1 MNIPATV
8 ITAVLCFGITA
19 LLGFV
24 AIPALRKLKFGQTIL
39 DIGPAW
45 HKSKNGTPTMGGV
58 MFIAGVVISFA
69 AGIAIMWASGAINMD
84 DVGSQNLAKAI
95 SAVVMALMFGF
106 VGFVDDL
113 IKVKKKQNE
122 GLKPMQKIIMQVL
135 IIAAFFTSHV
145 IAGDTSTVIN
155 FPFLGQVDFGIFYY
169 IVMGLGI
176 LYLVNAVNLTDGID
190 GLCSSVT
197 LVYCGAYV
205 LICSLV
211 GMGEMG
217 LVAAAAGAGCLGFM
231 VWNLHPAKVMMGDT
245 GSMFLGGIVTA
256 VGIGTGT
263 EFVMVICCAIYIWE
277 ALSVMIQMTYYK
289 LTKGKRLFKMTPIH
303 HSFEMSGW
311 KEGKIVMV
319 FSAIELFACVVGVL
333 LQYFGNKYRKGDCPC
348 RIKKVLAMN
357 SEKQCMSRISVT
369 QTESDT
375 LTSCVTIHITTTQII
390 TEVKRMIPQK
400 DAERKEYSLLRP

>member
-24 AIPALRKLKFGQTIL
+24 AIPALKRLKFGQTIL

-58 MFIAGVVISFA
+58 MFIAGVIISFVV
-69 AGIAIMWASGAINMD
+69 GLAIMWASGNINMD
-84 DVGSQNLAKAI
+84 EVGSQKLAKAI
-95 SAVVMALMFGF
+95 SAVIMALLFGF

-135 IIAAFFTSHV
+135 IIAAFFTSHI
-145 IAGDTSTVIN
+145 IAGDTSTVIT
-155 FPFLGQVDFGIFYY
+155 FPFLGQFDFGIFYY

-176 LYLVNAVNLTDGID
+176 LYLVNAVNLTDGVD

-197 LVYCGAYV
+197 LVYCAAYV
-205 LICSLV
+205 VICSLL
-211 GMGEMG
+211 GMSEMG
-217 LVAAAAGAGCLGFM
+217 LVSAAAGAGCLGFM

-263 EFVMVICCAIYIWE
+263 EFVMVICCAVYIWE
-277 ALSVMIQMTYYK
+277 ALSVLIQMTYFK
-289 LTKGKRLFKMTPIH
+289 ITHGKRLFKMTPIH
-303 HSFEMSGW
+303 HSFEIRGW
-311 KEGKIVMV
+311 KEGKIVAV
-319 FSAIELFACVVGVL
+319 FSLLELLACSVGIL
-333 LQYFGNKYRKGDCPC
+333 LQYFGN
-348 RIKKVLAMN
+348 
-357 SEKQCMSRISVT
+357 
-369 QTESDT
+369 
-375 LTSCVTIHITTTQII
+375 
-390 TEVKRMIPQK
+390 
-400 DAERKEYSLLRP
+400 

>member
-24 AIPALRKLKFGQTIL
+24 AIPALKRLKFGQTIL

-58 MFIAGVVISFA
+58 MFITGVVISFA
-69 AGIAIMWASGAINMD
+69 AGIAIMWASGAISMD
-84 DVGSQNLAKAI
+84 GVGSQNLAKAI
-95 SAVVMALMFGF
+95 SAVIMALLFGF

-135 IIAAFFTSHV
+135 IIAAFFTSHI
-145 IAGDTSTVIN
+145 IAGDSSTVID
-155 FPFLGQVDFGIFYY
+155 FPFLGQLDFGIFYY
-169 IVMGLGI
+169 IIMGLGI
-176 LYLVNAVNLTDGID
+176 LYLVNAVNLTDGVD

-197 LVYCGAYV
+197 LVYCAAYV

-211 GMGEMG
+211 GMAEMG

-231 VWNLHPAKVMMGDT
+231 AWNLHPAKVMMGDT

-263 EFVMVICCAIYIWE
+263 EFIMVICCAVYIWE
-277 ALSVMIQMTYYK
+277 ALSVLIQMTYFK
-289 LTKGKRLFKMTPIH
+289 ITKGKRLFKMTPIH
-303 HSFEMSGW
+303 HSFEMRGW
-311 KEGKIVMV
+311 KEGKIVAV
-319 FSAIELFACVVGVL
+319 FSAIELFACAVGIL
-333 LQYFGNKYRKGDCPC
+333 LQYFGN
-348 RIKKVLAMN
+348 
-357 SEKQCMSRISVT
+357 
-369 QTESDT
+369 
-375 LTSCVTIHITTTQII
+375 
-390 TEVKRMIPQK
+390 
-400 DAERKEYSLLRP
+400 

>member
-24 AIPALRKLKFGQTIL
+24 AIPALKRLKFGQTIL

-58 MFIAGVVISFA
+58 MFIAGVIISFVV
-69 AGIAIMWASGAINMD
+69 GLAIMWASGNINMD
-84 DVGSQNLAKAI
+84 EVGSQKLAKAI
-95 SAVVMALMFGF
+95 SAVIMALLFGF

-135 IIAAFFTSHV
+135 IIAAFFTSHI
-145 IAGDTSTVIN
+145 IAGDTSTVIT
-155 FPFLGQVDFGIFYY
+155 FPFLGQIDFGIFYY

-176 LYLVNAVNLTDGID
+176 LYLVNAVNLTDGVD

-197 LVYCGAYV
+197 LVYCAAYV
-205 LICSLV
+205 VICSLL
-211 GMGEMG
+211 GMSEIG
-217 LVAAAAGAGCLGFM
+217 LVSAAAGAGCLGFM

-263 EFVMVICCAIYIWE
+263 EFVMVICCAVYIWE
-277 ALSVMIQMTYYK
+277 ALSVLIQMTYFK
-289 LTKGKRLFKMTPIH
+289 ITHGKRLFKMTPIH
-303 HSFEMSGW
+303 HSFEIRGW
-311 KEGKIVMV
+311 KEGKIVAV
-319 FSAIELFACVVGVL
+319 FSLLELLACSVGIL
-333 LQYFGNKYRKGDCPC
+333 LQYFGN
-348 RIKKVLAMN
+348 
-357 SEKQCMSRISVT
+357 
-369 QTESDT
+369 
-375 LTSCVTIHITTTQII
+375 
-390 TEVKRMIPQK
+390 
-400 DAERKEYSLLRP
+400 

>member
-8 ITAVLCFGITA
+8 INAVLCFGITA

-24 AIPALRKLKFGQTIL
+24 AIPALKRLKFGQTIL

-58 MFIAGVVISFA
+58 MFIAGVIISFVV
-69 AGIAIMWASGAINMD
+69 GLAIMWASGNINMD
-84 DVGSQNLAKAI
+84 EVGSQKLVKAI
-95 SAVVMALMFGF
+95 SAVIMALLFGF

-135 IIAAFFTSHV
+135 IIAAFFTSHI
-145 IAGDTSTVIN
+145 IAGDTSTVIT
-155 FPFLGQVDFGIFYY
+155 FPFLGQIDFGIFYY

-176 LYLVNAVNLTDGID
+176 LYLVNAVNLTDGVD

-197 LVYCGAYV
+197 LVYCAAYV
-205 LICSLV
+205 VICSLL
-211 GMGEMG
+211 GMSEMG
-217 LVAAAAGAGCLGFM
+217 LVSAAAGAGCLGFM

-263 EFVMVICCAIYIWE
+263 EFVMVICCAVYIWE
-277 ALSVMIQMTYYK
+277 ALSVLIQMTYFK
-289 LTKGKRLFKMTPIH
+289 ITHGKRLFKMTPIH
-303 HSFEMSGW
+303 HSFEIRGW
-311 KEGKIVMV
+311 KEGKIVAV
-319 FSAIELFACVVGVL
+319 FSLLELLACSVGIL
-333 LQYFGNKYRKGDCPC
+333 LQYFGN
-348 RIKKVLAMN
+348 
-357 SEKQCMSRISVT
+357 
-369 QTESDT
+369 
-375 LTSCVTIHITTTQII
+375 
-390 TEVKRMIPQK
+390 
-400 DAERKEYSLLRP
+400 

>member
-1 MNIPATV
+1 
-8 ITAVLCFGITA
+8 
-19 LLGFV
+19 
-24 AIPALRKLKFGQTIL
+24 
-39 DIGPAW
+39 
-45 HKSKNGTPTMGGV
+45 MGGV

-84 DVGSQNLAKAI
+84 DVGSQKLAKAI

-333 LQYFGNKYRKGDCPC
+333 LQYFGN
-348 RIKKVLAMN
+348 
-357 SEKQCMSRISVT
+357 
-369 QTESDT
+369 
-375 LTSCVTIHITTTQII
+375 
-390 TEVKRMIPQK
+390 
-400 DAERKEYSLLRP
+400 

>member
-24 AIPALRKLKFGQTIL
+24 AIPALKRLKFGQTIL

-58 MFIAGVVISFA
+58 MFIAGVIISFVV
-69 AGIAIMWASGAINMD
+69 GLAIMWASGNINMD
-84 DVGSQNLAKAI
+84 EVGSQKLAKAI
-95 SAVVMALMFGF
+95 SAVIMALLFGF

-135 IIAAFFTSHV
+135 IIAAFFTSHI
-145 IAGDTSTVIN
+145 IAGDTSTVIT
-155 FPFLGQVDFGIFYY
+155 FPFLGQIDFGIFYY

-176 LYLVNAVNLTDGID
+176 LYLVNAVNLTDGVD

-197 LVYCGAYV
+197 LVYCAAYV
-205 LICSLV
+205 VICSLL
-211 GMGEMG
+211 GMSEMG
-217 LVAAAAGAGCLGFM
+217 LVSAAAGAGCLGFM

-263 EFVMVICCAIYIWE
+263 EFVMVICCAVYIWE
-277 ALSVMIQMTYYK
+277 ALSVLIQMTYFK
-289 LTKGKRLFKMTPIH
+289 ITHGKRLFKMTPIH
-303 HSFEMSGW
+303 HSFEIRGW
-311 KEGKIVMV
+311 KEGKIVAV
-319 FSAIELFACVVGVL
+319 FSLLELLACSVGIL
-333 LQYFGNKYRKGDCPC
+333 LQYFGK
-348 RIKKVLAMN
+348 
-357 SEKQCMSRISVT
+357 
-369 QTESDT
+369 
-375 LTSCVTIHITTTQII
+375 
-390 TEVKRMIPQK
+390 
-400 DAERKEYSLLRP
+400 

>member
-24 AIPALRKLKFGQTIL
+24 AIPALKRLKFGQTIL

-58 MFIAGVVISFA
+58 MFIAGVIISFVV
-69 AGIAIMWASGAINMD
+69 GLAIMWASGNINMD
-84 DVGSQNLAKAI
+84 EVGSQKLAKAI
-95 SAVVMALMFGF
+95 SAVIMALLFGF

-135 IIAAFFTSHV
+135 IIAAFFTSHI
-145 IAGDTSTVIN
+145 IAGDTSTVIT
-155 FPFLGQVDFGIFYY
+155 FPFLGQIDFGIFYY

-176 LYLVNAVNLTDGID
+176 LYLVNAVNLTDGVD

-197 LVYCGAYV
+197 LVYCAAYV
-205 LICSLV
+205 VICSLL
-211 GMGEMG
+211 GMSEMG
-217 LVAAAAGAGCLGFM
+217 LVSAAAGAGCLGFM

-263 EFVMVICCAIYIWE
+263 EFVMVICCAVYIWE
-277 ALSVMIQMTYYK
+277 ALSVLIQMTYFK
-289 LTKGKRLFKMTPIH
+289 ITHGKRLFKMTPIH
-303 HSFEMSGW
+303 HSFEIRGW
-311 KEGKIVMV
+311 KEGKIVAV
-319 FSAIELFACVVGVL
+319 FSLLELLTCSVGIL
-333 LQYFGNKYRKGDCPC
+333 LQYFGN
-348 RIKKVLAMN
+348 
-357 SEKQCMSRISVT
+357 
-369 QTESDT
+369 
-375 LTSCVTIHITTTQII
+375 
-390 TEVKRMIPQK
+390 
-400 DAERKEYSLLRP
+400 

>member
-1 MNIPATV
+1 
-8 ITAVLCFGITA
+8 
-19 LLGFV
+19 
-24 AIPALRKLKFGQTIL
+24 
-39 DIGPAW
+39 
-45 HKSKNGTPTMGGV
+45 
-58 MFIAGVVISFA
+58 
-69 AGIAIMWASGAINMD
+69 
-84 DVGSQNLAKAI
+84 
-95 SAVVMALMFGF
+95 MALMFGF

-217 LVAAAAGAGCLGFM
+217 LVAAGAGCLGFM

-263 EFVMVICCAIYIWE
+263 EFVMVICCAVYIWE

-289 LTKGKRLFKMTPIH
+289 LTKGKRLFKMAPLH
-303 HSFEMSGW
+303 HHFELLGYS
-311 KEGKIVMV
+311 ETKIVAGYMIV
-319 FSAIELFACVVGVL
+319 TTL
-333 LQYFGNKYRKGDCPC
+333 LCLVC
-348 RIKKVLAMN
+348 LLAF
-357 SEKQCMSRISVT
+357 Q
-369 QTESDT
+369 
-375 LTSCVTIHITTTQII
+375 
-390 TEVKRMIPQK
+390 
-400 DAERKEYSLLRP
+400 

>member
-24 AIPALRKLKFGQTIL
+24 AIPALKRLKFGQTIL

-58 MFIAGVVISFA
+58 MFIAGVIISFVV
-69 AGIAIMWASGAINMD
+69 GLAIMWASGNINMD
-84 DVGSQNLAKAI
+84 EVGSQKLAKAI
-95 SAVVMALMFGF
+95 SAVIMALLFGF

-135 IIAAFFTSHV
+135 IIAAFFTSHI
-145 IAGDTSTVIN
+145 IAGDTSTVIT
-155 FPFLGQVDFGIFYY
+155 FPFLGQIDFGIFYY

-176 LYLVNAVNLTDGID
+176 LYLVNAVNLTDGVD

-197 LVYCGAYV
+197 LVYCAAYV
-205 LICSLV
+205 VICSLV
-211 GMGEMG
+211 GMPEMG
-217 LVAAAAGAGCLGFM
+217 LVSAAAGAGCLGFM

-263 EFVMVICCAIYIWE
+263 EFVMVICCAVYIWE
-277 ALSVMIQMTYYK
+277 ALSVLIQMTYFK
-289 LTKGKRLFKMTPIH
+289 ITHGKRLFKMTPIH
-303 HSFEMSGW
+303 HSFEIRGW
-311 KEGKIVMV
+311 KEGKIVAV
-319 FSAIELFACVVGVL
+319 FSLLELLACSVGIL
-333 LQYFGNKYRKGDCPC
+333 LQYFGN
-348 RIKKVLAMN
+348 
-357 SEKQCMSRISVT
+357 
-369 QTESDT
+369 
-375 LTSCVTIHITTTQII
+375 
-390 TEVKRMIPQK
+390 
-400 DAERKEYSLLRP
+400 

>member
-24 AIPALRKLKFGQTIL
+24 AIPALKRLKFGQTIL

-58 MFIAGVVISFA
+58 MFIAGVIISFVV
-69 AGIAIMWASGAINMD
+69 GLAIMWASGNINMD
-84 DVGSQNLAKAI
+84 EVGSQKLAKAI
-95 SAVVMALMFGF
+95 SAVIMALLFGF

-135 IIAAFFTSHV
+135 IIAAFFTSHI
-145 IAGDTSTVIN
+145 IAGDTSTVIT
-155 FPFLGQVDFGIFYY
+155 FPFLGQIDFGIFYY

-176 LYLVNAVNLTDGID
+176 LYLVNAVNLTDGVD

-197 LVYCGAYV
+197 LVYCAAYV
-205 LICSLV
+205 VICSLL
-211 GMGEMG
+211 GMSVVG
-217 LVAAAAGAGCLGFM
+217 LVSAAAGAGCLGFM
-231 VWNLHPAKVMMGDT
+231 VCNLHPAKGMMGDT

-263 EFVMVICCAIYIWE
+263 EFVMVICCAVYIWE
-277 ALSVMIQMTYYK
+277 ALSVLIQMTYFK
-289 LTKGKRLFKMTPIH
+289 ITHGKRLFKMTPIH
-303 HSFEMSGW
+303 HSFEIRGW
-311 KEGKIVMV
+311 KEGKIVPV
-319 FSAIELFACVVGVL
+319 FSLLELLACSVGIL
-333 LQYFGNKYRKGDCPC
+333 LQYFGN
-348 RIKKVLAMN
+348 
-357 SEKQCMSRISVT
+357 
-369 QTESDT
+369 
-375 LTSCVTIHITTTQII
+375 
-390 TEVKRMIPQK
+390 
-400 DAERKEYSLLRP
+400 

>member
-24 AIPALRKLKFGQTIL
+24 AIPALKRLKFGQTIL

-58 MFIAGVVISFA
+58 MFIAGVIISFVV
-69 AGIAIMWASGAINMD
+69 GLAIMWASGNINMD
-84 DVGSQNLAKAI
+84 EVGSQKLAKAI
-95 SAVVMALMFGF
+95 SAVIMALLFGF

-135 IIAAFFTSHV
+135 IIAAFFTSHI
-145 IAGDTSTVIN
+145 IAGDTSTVIT
-155 FPFLGQVDFGIFYY
+155 FPFLGQIDFGIFYY

-176 LYLVNAVNLTDGID
+176 LYLVNAVNLTDGVD

-197 LVYCGAYV
+197 LVYCAAYV
-205 LICSLV
+205 VICSLL
-211 GMGEMG
+211 GMSEMG
-217 LVAAAAGAGCLGFM
+217 LVSAAAGAGCLGFM

-256 VGIGTGT
+256 GGIGTGT
-263 EFVMVICCAIYIWE
+263 EFVMVICCAVYIWE
-277 ALSVMIQMTYYK
+277 ALSVLIQMTYFK
-289 LTKGKRLFKMTPIH
+289 ITHGKRLFKMTPIH
-303 HSFEMSGW
+303 HSFEIRGW
-311 KEGKIVMV
+311 KEGKIVAV
-319 FSAIELFACVVGVL
+319 FSLLELLACSVGIL
-333 LQYFGNKYRKGDCPC
+333 LQYFGN
-348 RIKKVLAMN
+348 
-357 SEKQCMSRISVT
+357 
-369 QTESDT
+369 
-375 LTSCVTIHITTTQII
+375 
-390 TEVKRMIPQK
+390 
-400 DAERKEYSLLRP
+400 

>member
-8 ITAVLCFGITA
+8 ITALLCFGITA

-24 AIPALRKLKFGQTIL
+24 AIPALKRLKFGQTIL

-58 MFIAGVVISFA
+58 MFIAGVIISFVV
-69 AGIAIMWASGAINMD
+69 GLAIMWASGNINMD
-84 DVGSQNLAKAI
+84 EVGSQKLAKAI
-95 SAVVMALMFGF
+95 SAVIMALLFGF

-135 IIAAFFTSHV
+135 IIAAFFTSHI
-145 IAGDTSTVIN
+145 IAGDTSTVIT
-155 FPFLGQVDFGIFYY
+155 FPFLGQLDFGIFYY

-176 LYLVNAVNLTDGID
+176 IYLVNAVNLTDGVD

-197 LVYCGAYV
+197 LVYCAAYV
-205 LICSLV
+205 VICSLL
-211 GMGEMG
+211 GMSEMG
-217 LVAAAAGAGCLGFM
+217 LVSAAAGAGCLGFM

-263 EFVMVICCAIYIWE
+263 EFVMVVCCAVYIWE
-277 ALSVMIQMTYYK
+277 ALSVLIQMTYFK
-289 LTKGKRLFKMTPIH
+289 ITHGKRLFKMTPIH
-303 HSFEMSGW
+303 HSFEIRGW
-311 KEGKIVMV
+311 KEGKIVAV
-319 FSAIELFACVVGVL
+319 FSLLELLACSVGIL
-333 LQYFGNKYRKGDCPC
+333 LQYFGN
-348 RIKKVLAMN
+348 
-357 SEKQCMSRISVT
+357 
-369 QTESDT
+369 
-375 LTSCVTIHITTTQII
+375 
-390 TEVKRMIPQK
+390 
-400 DAERKEYSLLRP
+400 